1 MVKSSGQGQQSPL
14 LEKQADM
21 NEMFRTV
28 KVTARDKQNQL
39 HDTLKQVS
47 TASVPTELPPN
58 CLHRFV
64 IHLNGNR
71 SVLHTENHSLNSRA
85 RGSK

>member
-1 MVKSSGQGQQSPL
+1 MYVVLQVDEMVASSGQEQSPL

-39 HDTLKQVS
+39 HDTLKQVEWVND
-47 TASVPTELPPN
+47 T
-58 CLHRFV
+58 
-64 IHLNGNR
+64 
-71 SVLHTENHSLNSRA
+71 
-85 RGSK
+85 

>member
-1 MVKSSGQGQQSPL
+1 MQYKDEVDVSLQVDEMVASSGQEHSPL

-39 HDTLKQVS
+39 HDTLKQV
-47 TASVPTELPPN
+47 
-58 CLHRFV
+58 
-64 IHLNGNR
+64 G
-71 SVLHTENHSLNSRA
+71 
-85 RGSK
+85 

>member
-1 MVKSSGQGQQSPL
+1 MVASSGQEHSPL

-39 HDTLKQVS
+39 HDTLKQVGWKR
-47 TASVPTELPPN
+47 EY
-58 CLHRFV
+58 
-64 IHLNGNR
+64 
-71 SVLHTENHSLNSRA
+71 SLTRNLQIYL
-85 RGSK
+85 SKM

>member
-1 MVKSSGQGQQSPL
+1 MVASSGQEHSPL

-39 HDTLKQVS
+39 HDTLKQVGWKREYNL
-47 TASVPTELPPN
+47 TRNLQIY
-58 CLHRFV
+58 L
-64 IHLNGNR
+64 
-71 SVLHTENHSLNSRA
+71 
-85 RGSK
+85 SKM